1 MATLFLRI
9 DPTATEATWQMVERG
24 QPVGPLGR
32 GQLTEAYRA
41 ARHAHVVLL
50 VPSEE
55 VFLTRLGLP
64 GRNHNKLLKAVPY
77 AVEDQLVDDIE
88 VYHFA
93 LSTQAVDGMYT
104 VAAVEVKMVEYW
116 HAALRAAGIS
126 VEMMTPDVLAL
137 PAGGWTVL
145 IEPDRAMVRTPQ
157 GMFASDI
164 DTLPMLLGNFYEQA
178 GDNKPESITVYDC
191 GRANHL
197 AVLQANAS
205 ELPFEIVPCGDGL
218 FGMLAQDYQPRL
230 ALNLLQGDYS
240 VERDLN
246 KYIKPWK
253 TAGILFLIWLGWQ
266 LAFNSYG
273 YIKLQRQ
280 STALAEQL
288 AQVYKSAFPASKK
301 PAGISERDDMERRLK
316 EMRKQQA
323 SGAGGFAEVLVKAAP
338 VLKEVQGV
346 NIKTLRYI
354 DGRMDLELSLK
365 LANQIDTLKERLA
378 QQTGWNVEVLSASS
392 RGEVTD
398 VRLQLRKAS

>member
-1 MATLFLRI
+1 LANGG
-9 DPTATEATWQMVERG
+9 TWPAGWSARSW
-24 QPVGPLGR
+24 PVDG
-32 GQLTEAYRA
+32 
-41 ARHAHVVLL
+41 
-50 VPSEE
+50 
-55 VFLTRLGLP
+55 VFLTQWSLP
-64 GRNHNKLLKAVPY
+64 GKNYNKLLKAVPY

-88 VYHFA
+88 AYHFA
-93 LSTQAVDGMYT
+93 LSHQAINGTYT
-104 VAAVEVKMVEYW
+104 VAAVEEKMVEYW
-116 HAALRAAGIS
+116 HSALQAAGIS
-126 VEMMTPDVLAL
+126 VEMMMPDVLAL

-145 IEPDRAMVRTPQ
+145 IESDRAMVRTPQ

-164 DTLPMLLGNFYEQA
+164 DTLPMLLSNFYDLA
-178 GDNKPESITVYDC
+178 GDNKPEAITVYDC

-205 ELPFEIVPCGDGL
+205 ELPFEIVACGDGL
-218 FGMLAQDYQPRL
+218 FGMLARDYQPRL

-266 LAFNSYG
+266 VAFNLFG
-273 YIKLQRQ
+273 YINLHRQ
-280 STALAEQL
+280 SSALSEQL
-288 AQVYKSAFPASKK
+288 AQLHKSAFPTGKK

-338 VLKEVQGV
+338 VLKEMQGI

-378 QQTGWNVEVLSASS
+378 QQTGWNVEVQSASS